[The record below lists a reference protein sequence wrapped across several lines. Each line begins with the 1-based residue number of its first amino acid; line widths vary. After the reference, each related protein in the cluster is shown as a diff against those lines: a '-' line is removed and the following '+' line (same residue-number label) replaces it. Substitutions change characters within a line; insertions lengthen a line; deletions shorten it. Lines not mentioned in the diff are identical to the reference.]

1 MERVYPTSFSVLA
14 RAKELE
20 RAGKTVYHFEIG
32 EPDFDTPEHIKK
44 AAVRALRDGHT
55 HYTPSQGIP
64 ELREAIAD
72 HEAGFKGIRVGPER
86 VVVTPGAKAMI
97 LYALSVLLKDGGQV
111 IYPDPGYLSYKTLI
125 ELAGGTPR
133 PLPFDFKDGF
143 RLDLNRLEDM
153 IDDRTKVI
161 ILNSPCNPTG
171 VVLERETLTELSR
184 IALRNG
190 LYIVSDEIYSRIIY
204 EGRHY
209 TIFMEEGM
217 EDRTFMVDG
226 FSKAYAMTGW
236 RLGYGIVP
244 ERFVRD
250 VVKFLNNSVSCATSF
265 VQRAGVVALKSSQEA
280 VDSMVEEFS
289 ARRELI
295 LRELSE
301 IEGIQTVTPQGA
313 FYTFP
318 NVGALPL
325 DCLKL
330 HEILLNDYGVA
341 ILPGGTFGENGVN
354 HVRFSYA
361 NSRENIKEGLSR
373 FKNAISALK

>member
-1 MERVYPTSFSVLA
+1 
-14 RAKELE
+14 
-20 RAGKTVYHFEIG
+20 
-32 EPDFDTPEHIKK
+32 
-44 AAVRALRDGHT
+44 
-55 HYTPSQGIP
+55 
-64 ELREAIAD
+64 
-72 HEAGFKGIRVGPER
+72 
-86 VVVTPGAKAMI
+86 MI